1 MVASSFAR
9 LPFLAGLAVPVRVQR
24 PQREPARDWPRMNL
38 PRESPLPEQPA
49 VRGRDLRIRSLAAE
63 LLSRA

>member
-9 LPFLAGLAVPVRVQR
+9 LPFFAGLSLEARVPPSRRVR
-24 PQREPARDWPRMNL
+24 ARALPRMVL
-38 PRESPLPEQPA
+38 PEERAAAEQPA
-49 VRGRDLRIRSLAAE
+49 PRGRDLRIRSLAAE

>member
-9 LPFLAGLAVPVRVQR
+9 LPFLAGLSLEARVPRARRVQ
-24 PQREPARDWPRMNL
+24 ARALPRMVL
-38 PRESPLPEQPA
+38 PEESAAPEQPA
-49 VRGRDLRIRSLAAE
+49 TRGRDLRIRSLAAD